1 MSSAE
6 RCIAEAKDE
15 IPQKGIKYD
24 NDKLR
29 YSLIPPIALR
39 ALASILTYG
48 AKKYTPNNWKYLP
61 NAKERYTDALYR
73 HLEAYRS
80 GKKVD
85 EESGKPHLHHAFTNL
100 MFLIWF
106 EENKCQSS

>member
-1 MSSAE
+1 MSSAK
-6 RCIAEAKDE
+6 RYITEAKNE
-15 IPQKGIKYD
+15 ILQKGIKYD
-24 NDKLR
+24 KDKLR
-29 YSLIPPIALR
+29 YSLIPPIALG
-39 ALASILTYG
+39 ALASVLTYG
-48 AKKYTPNNWKYLP
+48 AKKYASNNWKYIP

-80 GKKVD
+80 GKKID
-85 EESGKPHLHHAFTNL
+85 GESGKPHLHHAFTNL